1 MSEKS
6 ELDIMKLYLKERG
19 YEKSVFGE
27 YSDNQSL
34 SFPSFLV
41 FLQEY
46 VTKAINAYAN
56 KWEKELP
63 PWLVSCEEFKQHGVA
78 PVKAYEEIIKIMAL
92 SGAALESYAELNP
105 DMWRVDPIKDA
116 EKWKDI
122 TCKGD
127 L

>member
-1 MSEKS
+1 
-6 ELDIMKLYLKERG
+6 
-19 YEKSVFGE
+19 
-27 YSDNQSL
+27 
-34 SFPSFLV
+34 
-41 FLQEY
+41 
-46 VTKAINAYAN
+46 
-56 KWEKELP
+56 
-63 PWLVSCEEFKQHGVA
+63 
-78 PVKAYEEIIKIMAL
+78 MAL